1 MECLQQKQTLCGL
14 ESDGRC
20 NTFLLPRLE
29 VCNANDERA
38 RSHLGRA
45 HRAVGTPSRRSAN
58 SRTKTRFRKMLLRRA
73 RLLRT
78 LTALLLTLSFGLY
91 SAESLLA
98 DVHDDDA
105 THEELLRIDGADR
118 HAAAHRAHGDDA
130 PTSGTNVARNG
141 APDSAE
147 QHPGER
153 SSGQSEHGEHA
164 CHHAHVH
171 AGWLRTDELRIAP
184 LAWFHGSPVGTR
196 DRAPTSRD
204 AEPQFRP
211 PIT

>member
-1 MECLQQKQTLCGL
+1 
-14 ESDGRC
+14 
-20 NTFLLPRLE
+20 
-29 VCNANDERA
+29 
-38 RSHLGRA
+38 
-45 HRAVGTPSRRSAN
+45 
-58 SRTKTRFRKMLLRRA
+58 MLLRRA

-78 LTALLLTLSFGLY
+78 LTALLLALSFGLY

-118 HAAAHRAHGDDA
+118 HAATHRAHGDDA
-130 PTSGTNVARNG
+130 PTSATTEARSG

-153 SSGQSEHGEHA
+153 LPGQSDHGEHA
-164 CHHAHVH
+164 CHHAHAHV
-171 AGWLRTDELRIAP
+171 GWLRTDDLRIAQP
-184 LAWFHGSPVGTR
+184 ACSHGSPVATH